1 MAAAKA
7 ASVSKV
13 EDSSSSESDRR
24 LITLLVALPCS
35 LLAAMMLSSVELL
48 FEIILYQGQ
57 KSTPSLASQRSSFLG
72 WHCQKS
78 NDRFS
83 QSLSSKSGT
92 SSSLG
97 QK

>member
-48 FEIILYQGQ
+48 FEITIPRPKVHSLPGIPAFVFLAGTA
-57 KSTPSLASQRSSFLG
+57 KSPMIVLARV
-72 WHCQKS
+72 
-78 NDRFS
+78 
-83 QSLSSKSGT
+83 
-92 SSSLG
+92 
-97 QK
+97 